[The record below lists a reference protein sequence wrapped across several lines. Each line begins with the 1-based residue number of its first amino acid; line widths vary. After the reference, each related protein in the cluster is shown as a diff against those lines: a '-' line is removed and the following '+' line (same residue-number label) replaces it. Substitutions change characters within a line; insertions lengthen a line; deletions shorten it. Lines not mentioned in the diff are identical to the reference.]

1 MTEYLSCVEIEPATE
16 ARAAIIWLHGLG
28 ADGNDF
34 VPIIP
39 LLNLPAELA
48 IRYVLPHAPAMA
60 VTVNNGA
67 TMPAWYDVM
76 DFDAERKYNHEDLLK
91 SGAAVQALIDR
102 EVERGVASERI
113 MLIGF
118 SQGGAVNFQ
127 AGLTYEKKLAGMLAL
142 STYFPSARTVTPA
155 PANTKLPIAIF
166 HGSMDPL
173 LPISLA
179 RSSRRQ
185 LEHMGLTPEFRTYNM
200 GHEVCGEEIID
211 IAAYIKHCLG

>member
-1 MTEYLSCVEIEPATE
+1 MTEYLPCVEMEPATE
-16 ARAAIIWLHGLG
+16 ATAAIIWLHGLG

-34 VPIIP
+34 VPVIP
-39 LLNLPAELA
+39 LLQLPASLA
-48 IRYVLPHAPAMA
+48 IRYILPHAPAMA

-67 TMPAWYDVM
+67 IMPAWYDVM
-76 DFDAERKYNHEDLLK
+76 DFDAERRYNHDDLLK
-91 SGAAVQALIDR
+91 SAAAVHALIDR
-102 EVERGVASERI
+102 EIERGIPAERI

-142 STYFPSARTVTPA
+142 STYFPSARTVTLA
-155 PANTKLPIAIF
+155 PANANLPIAIF
-166 HGSMDPL
+166 HGSADPL

-185 LEHMGLTPEFRTYNM
+185 LEHLGLAPGFRSYYM
-200 GHEVCGEEIID
+200 GHEVCGEEISD
-211 IAAYIKHCLG
+211 IAAFIKTCLA

>member
-39 LLNLPAELA
+39 LLRLPADMA
-48 IRYVLPHAPAMA
+48 IRYVLPNAPTMA

-67 TMPAWYDVM
+67 VMPAWYDVM
-76 DFDAERKYNHEDLLK
+76 DFDAERKYSHDDLLK
-91 SGAAVQALIDR
+91 SAAAVQALIER
-102 EVERGVASERI
+102 EIERGIPSERI

-127 AGLTYEKKLAGMLAL
+127 AALSYDKKLAGLLAL
-142 STYFPSARTVTPA
+142 STYFPSARTLTLA
-155 PANTKLPIAIF
+155 PANANLPIAIF
-166 HGSMDPL
+166 HGVGDPL

-185 LEHMGLTPEFRTYNM
+185 LEHMGLTPDFRTYDM
-200 GHEVCGEEIID
+200 GHEVCGEEIND
-211 IAAYIKHCLG
+211 IAGFIKTYLG

>member
-16 ARAAIIWLHGLG
+16 ARAAVIWLHGLG

-39 LLNLPAELA
+39 ILQLPPELA
-48 IRYVLPHAPAMA
+48 IRYILPNAPAMA

-67 TMPAWYDVM
+67 FMPAWYDVM
-76 DFDAERKYNHEDLLK
+76 DFDAERKYNHDDLLK
-91 SGAAVQALIDR
+91 SAAAVQALIER
-102 EVERGVASERI
+102 EIERGIPSERI

-127 AGLTYEKKLAGMLAL
+127 AALSYDKKLAGMLAL
-142 STYFPSARTVTPA
+142 STYFPSARTIALA
-155 PANTKLPIAIF
+155 PANASLPIAIF
-166 HGSMDPL
+166 QGAGDSL

-179 RSSRRQ
+179 RSAQRQ
-185 LEHMGLTPEFRTYNM
+185 LEHKGLAVEFRTYDM
-200 GHEVCGEEIID
+200 GHEVCGEEISD
-211 IAAYIKHCLG
+211 ISAFIKACLG